1 MFLGLNINTKNSSRF
16 ALASINCLVRY
27 HPVNGYKKCLEYLVL
42 RSECEKFQLALRARI
57 SVGLQ
62 VDIHPVHG
70 YKECLEYPLF
80 RSEYQKL
87 SASASRSHQLIVKLD
102 TSLFMVTKCALNVQF
117 SGRNIKK
124 FQLALRARNYC
135 LKHTACSLYK
145 KKNRVGLSSFQVGIS
160 KMLSSRFA
168 LAFFD
173 W

>member
-1 MFLGLNINTKNSSRF
+1 MFLGLNIKTKNSSRF

-42 RSECEKFQLALRARI
+42 IRSECEKFQLALRARI

-145 KKNRVGLSSFQVGIS
+145 KKTGLDCPVFKSEYQ
-160 KMLSSRFA
+160 KC
-168 LAFFD
+168 
-173 W
+173 

>member
-1 MFLGLNINTKNSSRF
+1 MLISNVITISLKIASHRVAQCALGL
-16 ALASINCLVRY
+16 
-27 HPVNGYKKCLEYLVL
+27 
-42 RSECEKFQLALRARI
+42 

-70 YKECLEYPLF
+70 YKECLEYQLF

-135 LKHTACSLYK
+135 LKHTACSLYIK
-145 KKNRVGLSSFQVGIS
+145 KKKQGWTVQF
-160 KMLSSRFA
+160 SSRNIKLFQLA
-168 LAFFD
+168 LRARINYFLKLDIIHESLQAIFNP
-173 W
+173 